1 MHELKLEN
9 LGNQYFEDN
18 EITSL
23 ADYVK
28 KVEELYSILEKE
40 DSVNEKSDSEK
51 NNVCRENNSERDQAK
66 ELRNDGKRELYFRG
80 QGKVKYGNTCP
91 SLFRNNEYYG
101 HEANMIN
108 DFIAKYPDL
117 FKDCQ
122 NNVDRLALMQHH
134 QLPTR
139 LLDLTTNALVALY
152 FAVEEDDDK
161 KENKTQNENKDKG
174 EKDGVVYVF
183 NNFYNEKFVDKALDD
198 FFPGLDKL
206 AVIPHRSSKDPKVL
220 KIKSA
225 KRDSFSDQVEIETS
239 LARMKRKD
247 SKGFIKEVMK
257 FYEGL
262 SKYYSAKNQKVY
274 WKDAYEEYLQNL
286 HRQQHK
292 CSFKDICMCNTKKI
306 LNLYDDF
313 NNAIPTIHLYHAIER
328 DSGNFDHIINP
339 VEMYLP
345 KIVTPRIID
354 QRIKNQQGLFML
366 IPIDFDPDLNPK
378 NKKDKT
384 KERQNRIQ
392 SRINTLLYTNNE
404 NKAVAFTIPC
414 CMKEKIRKELS
425 NIGISKSFIYPDA
438 THYAEDI
445 ADSYL
450 N

>member
-1 MHELKLEN
+1 MVGGTIMYGLM
-9 LGNQYFEDN
+9 LGNLNNQDFEDN
-18 EITSL
+18 RITSL
-23 ADYVK
+23 ACYVK
-28 KVEELYSILEKE
+28 KVEELYSILENENRENKE
-40 DSVNEKSDSEK
+40 NMDNDGNDSEK
-51 NNVCRENNSERDQAK
+51 IHLE
-66 ELRNDGKRELYFRG
+66 NDGKRELYFRG
-80 QGKVKYGNTCP
+80 QDSIDYRNTCP
-91 SLFRNNEYYG
+91 SLFRNEKYYANES
-101 HEANMIN
+101 NMIN

-139 LLDLTTNALVALY
+139 LLDLTTNALIALY
-152 FAVEEDDDK
+152 FAVE
-161 KENKTQNENKDKG
+161 KDNC
-174 EKDGVVYVF
+174 KDGVVYVF
-183 NNFYNEKFVDKALDD
+183 NNFCNEKFVDKALKKS
-198 FFPGLDKL
+198 FSFELDKSL
-206 AVIPHRSSKDPKVL
+206 VIPHSNSKVL
-220 KIKSA
+220 RIKSS

-239 LARMKRKD
+239 LARMKQTD
-247 SKGFIKEVMK
+247 SDDFITEVLRFYKELIECDK
-257 FYEGL
+257 EIWGKAYL
-262 SKYYSAKNQKVY
+262 SYLKALSTGIDYSSLSFNTGKLLHKYDN
-274 WKDAYEEYLQNL
+274 
-286 HRQQHK
+286 
-292 CSFKDICMCNTKKI
+292 
-306 LNLYDDF
+306 F
-313 NNAIPTIHLYHAIER
+313 NNAIPTIRLYHAIER

-366 IPIDFDPDLNPK
+366 IPIDFDPDPYLDP
-378 NKKDKT
+378 KDKT

-404 NKAVAFTIPC
+404 NKAVAFRIPC
-414 CMKEKIRKELS
+414 CWKEKIRKELS

>member
-28 KVEELYSILEKE
+28 KVEELYLILKKE
-40 DSVNEKSDSEK
+40 NSANEKSDSEK

-183 NNFYNEKFVDKALDD
+183 NNFYNEELVDKALAAS
-198 FFPGLDKL
+198 FTFELDKL
-206 AVIPHRSSKDPKVL
+206 AVIPHGSSKDHKIL

-225 KRDSFSDQVEIETS
+225 KRDSFSDQIEIETS
-239 LARMKRKD
+239 LARMKQTD
-247 SKGFIKEVMK
+247 SEDFITEVTKFYQQLSKHSKSDKEVWGK
-257 FYEGL
+257 AYLDYLKALNKGIDYSSL
-262 SKYYSAKNQKVY
+262 SCDAGKLLHKYDN
-274 WKDAYEEYLQNL
+274 
-286 HRQQHK
+286 
-292 CSFKDICMCNTKKI
+292 
-306 LNLYDDF
+306 F
-313 NNAIPTIHLYHAIER
+313 NNAVPTIRLYHAIER

-366 IPIDFDPDLNPK
+366 VPFIFDDEGIGTESILT
-378 NKKDKT
+378 KT
-384 KERQNRIQ
+384 QRL
-392 SRINTLLYTNNE
+392 INTLLYTRRDE
-404 NKAVAFTIPC
+404 HTGKDKAIVFTIPC
-414 CMKEKIRKELS
+414 CMKEQIRKELS

-438 THYAEDI
+438 TSYAQDI
-445 ADSYL
+445 ANSYSK

>member
-40 DSVNEKSDSEK
+40 DRDNKENMVNNEDYD
-51 NNVCRENNSERDQAK
+51 R
-66 ELRNDGKRELYFRG
+66 RELYFRG
-80 QGKVKYGNTCP
+80 QDNIEYGNTCP
-91 SLFRNNEYYG
+91 SLFRNNKRYEY
-101 HEANMIN
+101 EANMIN

-139 LLDLTTNALVALY
+139 LLDLTTNALIALY
-152 FAVEEDDDK
+152 FAVE
-161 KENKTQNENKDKG
+161 KDNC
-174 EKDGVVYVF
+174 KDGVVYVF
-183 NNFYNEKFVDKALDD
+183 NNFYNEEFVDKALNVS
-198 FFPGLDKL
+198 FSKLDVSHSIFKFL
-206 AVIPHRSSKDPKVL
+206 R
-220 KIKSA
+220 IKSS

-247 SKGFIKEVMK
+247 SEGFIKEVMK

-274 WKDAYEEYLQNL
+274 WEDAYAEYLQNL

-313 NNAIPTIHLYHAIER
+313 NNAIPTIRLYHAIER

-366 IPIDFDPDLNPK
+366 IPIDFDPNPK
-378 NKKDKT
+378 PDLDPEVKT
-384 KERQNRIQ
+384 KKKRNRIQ
-392 SRINTLLYTNNE
+392 SRINTLLYTNKENE
-404 NKAVAFTIPC
+404 AVAFTIPC

-450 N
+450 NQSYIF

>member
-28 KVEELYSILEKE
+28 KVEELYLVLEKE
-40 DSVNEKSDSEK
+40 NKANEE
-51 NNVCRENNSERDQAK
+51 NNVCKENNSEGDQAK

-183 NNFYNEKFVDKALDD
+183 NNFCNEDFVDRALDAS
-198 FFPGLDKL
+198 FTFELDKL
-206 AVIPHRSSKDPKVL
+206 AIIPHSSSKDYKVL
-220 KIKSA
+220 KLKSA
-225 KRDSFSDQVEIETS
+225 KRDSFSDQIEIETS
-239 LARMKRKD
+239 LARMKQTD
-247 SKGFIKEVMK
+247 SEDFITEVTKFYQQLSKHSKSDKEVWGK
-257 FYEGL
+257 AYLDYLKALNKGIDYSSL
-262 SKYYSAKNQKVY
+262 SCDAGKLLHKYDN
-274 WKDAYEEYLQNL
+274 
-286 HRQQHK
+286 
-292 CSFKDICMCNTKKI
+292 
-306 LNLYDDF
+306 F
-313 NNAIPTIHLYHAIER
+313 NNAVPTIRLYHAIER

-366 IPIDFDPDLNPK
+366 VPFIFD
-378 NKKDKT
+378 NKGVGTESLLTKT
-384 KERQNRIQ
+384 QRL
-392 SRINTLLYTNNE
+392 INTLLYTRRDVHTGKD
-404 NKAVAFTIPC
+404 KAVAFTIPC
-414 CMKEKIRKELS
+414 CMKEQIRKELS
-425 NIGISKSFIYPDA
+425 NIGISKSFIYTDA
-438 THYAEDI
+438 TSYAQDI
-445 ADSYL
+445 ANSYK

>member
-9 LGNQYFEDN
+9 LGSQYFEDN
-18 EITSL
+18 QITSL

-28 KVEELYSILEKE
+28 KVEELYLILEKE
-40 DSVNEKSDSEK
+40 NKANEE
-51 NNVCRENNSERDQAK
+51 NNVCKENNSEGDQAK

-80 QGKVKYGNTCP
+80 QDNIEYGNTCP
-91 SLFRNNEYYG
+91 SLFRNENQYDNEP
-101 HEANMIN
+101 NMIN

-139 LLDLTTNALVALY
+139 LLDLTTNALIALY
-152 FAVEEDDDK
+152 FAVEKNDCK
-161 KENKTQNENKDKG
+161 N
-174 EKDGVVYVF
+174 GVVYVF
-183 NNFYNEKFVDKALDD
+183 NNFYDERFVDKALNDS
-198 FFPGLDKL
+198 FPGLDKL
-206 AVIPHRSSKDPKVL
+206 AVIPHSSSKKSKV
-220 KIKSA
+220 SS
-225 KRDSFSDQVEIETS
+225 KRDSFSDQIEIETS

-247 SKGFIKEVMK
+247 SKGFIKEVVK

-262 SKYYSAKNQKVY
+262 SKYYSAEDQNIY
-274 WKDAYEEYLQNL
+274 WEAAYTEYLQNL

-292 CSFKDICMCNTKKI
+292 LSFKHIYMCNTKKI
-306 LNLYDDF
+306 LNLYNDF
-313 NNAIPTIHLYHAIER
+313 NNAVPTIRLYHAIER

-366 IPIDFDPDLNPK
+366 IPVDFDTDPNPNPDLDPK
-378 NKKDKT
+378 VKT
-384 KERQNRIQ
+384 KKRRNRIQ
-392 SRINTLLYTNNE
+392 SRINTLLYTNKENE
-404 NKAVAFTIPC
+404 AVAFTIPC
-414 CMKEKIRKELS
+414 CMKKQIRKELS
-425 NIGISKSFIYPDA
+425 NIGINKSFIYPDA
-438 THYAEDI
+438 TSYAEDI
-445 ADSYL
+445 ANSYL

>member
-1 MHELKLEN
+1 
-9 LGNQYFEDN
+9 
-18 EITSL
+18 
-23 ADYVK
+23 
-28 KVEELYSILEKE
+28 
-40 DSVNEKSDSEK
+40 
-51 NNVCRENNSERDQAK
+51 
-66 ELRNDGKRELYFRG
+66 
-80 QGKVKYGNTCP
+80 
-91 SLFRNNEYYG
+91 
-101 HEANMIN
+101 MIN

-183 NNFYNEKFVDKALDD
+183 NNFYNEELVDKALAAS
-198 FFPGLDKL
+198 FTFELDKL
-206 AVIPHRSSKDPKVL
+206 AVLPHGSSKDHKIL

-225 KRDSFSDQVEIETS
+225 KRDLFSDQIEIETS
-239 LARMKRKD
+239 LARMKQTD
-247 SKGFIKEVMK
+247 SEDFITEVTKFYQHLSKHSKSDKEVWGK
-257 FYEGL
+257 AYLDYLKALNKGIDYSSL
-262 SKYYSAKNQKVY
+262 SCDAGKLLHKYDN
-274 WKDAYEEYLQNL
+274 
-286 HRQQHK
+286 
-292 CSFKDICMCNTKKI
+292 
-306 LNLYDDF
+306 F
-313 NNAIPTIHLYHAIER
+313 NNAVPTIRLYHAIER

-345 KIVTPRIID
+345 KIVAPRIID

-366 IPIDFDPDLNPK
+366 IPIDFDPNP
-378 NKKDKT
+378 NPNLDPEVKT
-384 KERQNRIQ
+384 KKRRNRIQ
-392 SRINTLLYTNNE
+392 SRINTLLYTNKENE
-404 NKAVAFTIPC
+404 AVAFTIPC